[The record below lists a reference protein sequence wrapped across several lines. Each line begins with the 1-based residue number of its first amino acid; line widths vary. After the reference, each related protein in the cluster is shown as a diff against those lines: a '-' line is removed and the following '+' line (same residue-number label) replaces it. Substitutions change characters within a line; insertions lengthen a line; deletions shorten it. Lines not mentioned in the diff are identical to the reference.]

1 MTRKWILTILVSL
14 LLVGGAVIVIVMP
27 RVVPFSKTS
36 DIYKHYASTDNI
48 QATYIKDMAIIDSV
62 AVDVTLLEAKDSA
75 GWERLKEDF
84 GVTEFF
90 VENNEDRYSHRVI
103 AWRAPNGKPT
113 EHIKEKHDNDW
124 SVSVAPAQRSVC
136 VFHTETD
143 EESKAVTLYK
153 FQNI

>member
-1 MTRKWILTILVSL
+1 MIRRWILTILVSL
-14 LLVGGAVIVIVMP
+14 ILIGGAVFVIVMP

-36 DIYKHYASTDNI
+36 DIYKQYASTDNI
-48 QATYIKDMAIIDSV
+48 QATFIKDMTINDSV

-75 GWERLKEDF
+75 GWERLKEEF
-84 GVTEFF
+84 GVAEFF
-90 VENNEDRYSHRVI
+90 EGTPEDQYARRVI

-113 EHIKEKHDNDW
+113 ERIEEKHDDDW

-136 VFHTETD
+136 VFHTKTD